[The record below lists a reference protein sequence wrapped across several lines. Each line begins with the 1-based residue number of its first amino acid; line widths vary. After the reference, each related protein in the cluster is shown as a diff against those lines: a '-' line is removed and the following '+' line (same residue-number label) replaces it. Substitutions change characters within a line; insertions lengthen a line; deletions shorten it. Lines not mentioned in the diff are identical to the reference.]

1 MEGTGHNALDFHIAY
16 YLGLLVA
23 KHPADR
29 FVIVSK
35 DAGFDPLIAHL
46 RGRNIRC
53 ERIPSLARLIP
64 AEAPGMQC
72 EEKLAKLIT
81 DLSRLKNSRPRTLK
95 TLTST
100 IRAKFPKALSEE
112 QLDWLLKQLRHREIV
127 TETNGKLT
135 YQFPEPKVEIVQK
148 PLFPD

>member
-1 MEGTGHNALDFHIAY
+1 
-16 YLGLLVA
+16 
-23 KHPADR
+23 
-29 FVIVSK
+29 
-35 DAGFDPLIAHL
+35 L

-64 AEAPGMQC
+64 AEAPGTQC

-81 DLSRLKNSRPRTLK
+81 DLSKLKNSRPRTLK
-95 TLTST
+95 TLSST
-100 IRAKFPKALSEE
+100 IRAKFPKALSDE
-112 QLDWLLKQLRHREIV
+112 QLNWLLKQLQRREIV

-135 YQFPEPKVEIVQK
+135 YQFPEPQAEIVQK